1 MTVALAATTCK
12 RSLLPPFPRLSA
24 YLQGD
29 KPPGVVGSEGASGET
44 GQAVVQLL
52 EAMYKSAK
60 SGKAEKVVA

>member
-1 MTVALAATTCK
+1 MALSAK
-12 RSLLPPFPRLSA
+12 IPFPRPSA
-24 YLQGD
+24 CRVA
-29 KPPGVVGSEGASGET
+29 KPPCVVGSEGASGET